1 MALANSGDNVFFVDQ
16 MARAFLVFG
25 QVLTYDKDKQMRQC
39 LDPSMFEPKFTYDAL
54 VDYGL
59 KRNN

>member
-1 MALANSGDNVFFVDQ
+1 

-25 QVLTYDKDKQMRQC
+25 QVLTYDVDKQIRQH